1 MFNVKHVFSSINAFS
16 FLQVIF
22 KLLAPA
28 VVRRPPLQSQL
39 ESQLPL
45 QSESQLPSQ
54 PESHE
59 SSQLPSLVHVAE
71 SLRANA
77 GHTRHT
83 VPL

>member
-1 MFNVKHVFSSINAFS
+1 M
-16 FLQVIF
+16 L
-22 KLLAPA
+22 
-28 VVRRPPLQSQL
+28 SQL